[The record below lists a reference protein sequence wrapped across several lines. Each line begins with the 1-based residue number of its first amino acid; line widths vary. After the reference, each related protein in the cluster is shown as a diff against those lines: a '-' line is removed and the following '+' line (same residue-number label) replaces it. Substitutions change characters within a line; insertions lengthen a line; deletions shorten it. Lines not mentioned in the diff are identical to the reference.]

1 MESGKAPMAEMIS
14 AVYSWQSMERAF
26 RTAQEESNNGY
37 RKVIIQCSEEDY
49 YKYYKSSKT

>member
-1 MESGKAPMAEMIS
+1 MESGKAPMAEMIA

-37 RKVIIQCSEEDY
+37 RKVIIQCTDEDY
-49 YKYYKSSKT
+49 NYKSTKT